1 MQKII
6 EEIREYVHSQW
17 TLGKIH
23 GISHWDRVYENGQ
36 RLLAPGVN
44 PLVVGLFA
52 YLHDSCRMDD
62 WEDIDHGQRDRVA
75 ERSMPSSY
83 HRAQNG

>member
-17 TLGKIH
+17 TLGTLH

-36 RLLAPGVN
+36 RLLTADVN
-44 PLVVGLFA
+44 PLVV
-52 YLHDSCRMDD
+52 
-62 WEDIDHGQRDRVA
+62 
-75 ERSMPSSY
+75 
-83 HRAQNG
+83 

>member
-44 PLVVGLFA
+44 PLVTFMTLAVWMIGRTLIMVSGRQYGLIRCGI
-52 YLHDSCRMDD
+52 H
-62 WEDIDHGQRDRVA
+62 I
-75 ERSMPSSY
+75 
-83 HRAQNG
+83 

>member
-1 MQKII
+1 MKLEIKADMQKII

-17 TLGKIH
+17 MLGELH
-23 GISHWDRVYENGQ
+23 GIRHWDRVYENGK

-52 YLHDSCRMDD
+52 YLHDSCR
-62 WEDIDHGQRDRVA
+62 IKI
-75 ERSMPSSY
+75 
-83 HRAQNG
+83 

>member
-6 EEIREYVHSQW
+6 EEIREYVHSQWTLEEIREYVHSQW

-36 RLLAPGVN
+36 RLL
-44 PLVVGLFA
+44 
-52 YLHDSCRMDD
+52 DSL
-62 WEDIDHGQRDRVA
+62 GN
-75 ERSMPSSY
+75 S
-83 HRAQNG
+83 

>member
-6 EEIREYVHSQW
+6 EEIRDYVHSQW

-36 RLLAPGVN
+36 RLL
-44 PLVVGLFA
+44 
-52 YLHDSCRMDD
+52 DSL
-62 WEDIDHGQRDRVA
+62 GDRFCLNLQIK
-75 ERSMPSSY
+75 EKKNRTC
-83 HRAQNG
+83 